1 VHTGTIVVAL
11 GGNAVAPPDERPTIA
26 NQFRHT
32 RASLAPIVELA
43 RAGWRIALVHGN
55 GPQVGDDLA
64 RNELAADQ
72 IEPLPLGVLV
82 AATAGWMGYMI
93 QQSLQNALA
102 RAGVSRP
109 VVTLVSQTLCAADDP
124 DLRAPTKP
132 IGHPLDAVRAA
143 RLLARAVPVREEQPG
158 RWRRLAPSPKPIA
171 VVERATIR
179 HLVAEG
185 HIVITCGGGGP
196 PVYDD
201 PELRLEGLDAVAD
214 KDRVAAILGREI
226 GADVLLILTN
236 VDAVY
241 HGYGTSHRRAIRRLD
256 LAGADHLL
264 AGTELGTGSMRPK
277 VEAAA
282 AFVRSGGARAVIA
295 ALSEGLAALAG
306 EAGTTITLE
315 PA

>member
-43 RAGWRIALVHGN
+43 RAGWCIALVHGN

>member
-171 VVERATIR
+171 VVERETIR

-264 AGTELGTGSMRPK
+264 TGTELGTGSMRPK